1 MDRHNFI
8 VGRNARH
15 RLGFKWVHAVHV
27 PAINNQFQQEVTVI
41 GHVRFWQSL
50 SLSLS
55 LLFVPY
61 RGTRR
66 NFYSKMTSFPFRV
79 TWNNIILLI
88 WKILRNLKMFPTSLE
103 ILIFVLFFDSF
114 ISFRF
119 LSFSIIS
126 VVTMQINNTLSR
138 WKQEGV
144 WRAISHT
151 TKRR

>member
-50 SLSLS
+50 SPSLS
-55 LLFVPY
+55 SLCSLSRDPQKFLLE
-61 RGTRR
+61 
-66 NFYSKMTSFPFRV
+66 NDEFPV

-151 TKRR
+151 IKRR